1 MGEKVNKILNAN
13 TFLAK
18 PLRRAKINM
27 TKVNTLMTKRPEKCN
42 TSQTIVLVSMFH
54 KTMTA
59 AVVDTLGEL
68 YSWVVD
74 I

>member
-1 MGEKVNKILNAN
+1 
-13 TFLAK
+13 
-18 PLRRAKINM
+18 M